1 MRTNRSLG
9 VPIRSAAILVIG
21 LALFASAASAQDRG
35 ACVTAQVPEAF
46 TLPDGSVHVAGK
58 FTLCV
63 HSALNPV
70 AGLHR
75 LSTDA
80 EGTIL
85 VKSKRTPAR
94 EYVDR
99 RPVLLFY
106 RPAPGAPLDLVGYV
120 VPFDRKSWKYTLKS
134 PDEIRPFESA
144 SLGVPLPAGEFVTLL
159 ASNGN

>member
-9 VPIRSAAILVIG
+9 LPIRAAATLVVG

-35 ACVTAQVPEAF
+35 TCVTAQVPEAF
-46 TLPDGSVHVAGK
+46 TLPDGSLHVAGK

-63 HSALNPV
+63 HGMLNPV

-85 VKSKRTPAR
+85 VKSKRTQAR
-94 EYVDR
+94 EYADS
-99 RPVLLFY
+99 RPVLLFF
-106 RPAPGAPLDLVGYV
+106 RPTPDAPLDLVGYV

-134 PDEIRPFESA
+134 PDEVRPFESA
-144 SLGVPLPAGEFVTLL
+144 SLGAPTPAGEFVTLL
-159 ASNGN
+159 ALNGN